1 MSQKQDAEN
10 SLYRKDPKVYPRDV
24 TGSFASL
31 RKLAVVVLL
40 GLYYILPWL
49 NWGDHQS
56 VLFDLPARKFYIL
69 GLTFWPQDFIFLTL
83 MLIIAGLSLFF
94 VTAVA
99 GRLWCGYACPQT
111 VWTEVYL
118 WMERLVEG
126 DRGKRMKLDASPWNA
141 NKILRKTFK
150 QFLWI
155 GFALWTGFTFVGFF
169 TPIRG
174 LGQSVVTF
182 QLGGWETFWMLFY
195 SFATYGNAGILRE
208 QVCKYM
214 CPYARFQSAMFDKD
228 TLVIAY
234 DEARGEPR
242 GGRSKTENPEDKE
255 LGDCIACT
263 LCVQVCPTG
272 IDIREGLQIEC
283 IACAACI
290 DVCDQVMEK
299 MDYKKGLISYT
310 TEHRLAGKETRVF
323 RPRILVYAILLLA
336 LVSGVVWSVNQ
347 RVLLRADL
355 LRDRNALYRELP
367 DNQIE
372 NVYTLKLINMDFKPH
387 EYKIEVLNNDDIRIL
402 VSPEPRL
409 EAEEVGNFILRMQA
423 PASAGRGSMK
433 VDVRFSTL
441 DEPIIER
448 IVSARFLMPF
458 E

>member
-1 MSQKQDAEN
+1 MSQLQDAGD

-24 TGSFASL
+24 KGRFASL
-31 RKLAVVVLL
+31 RKLAVIVLL
-40 GLYYILPWL
+40 GLYYMLPWL
-49 NWGDHQS
+49 NWSGHQS
-56 VLFDLPARKFYIL
+56 VLFDLPARKFYIFS
-69 GLTFWPQDFIFLTL
+69 LTFWPQDFIFLAL

-126 DRGKRMKLDASPWNA
+126 DRSKRMKLDASPWHA
-141 NKILRKTFK
+141 EKILRKITK
-150 QFLWI
+150 QVLWI
-155 GFALWTGFTFVGFF
+155 SFAVWTGFTFVGFF
-169 TPIRG
+169 TPIRE
-174 LGQSVVTF
+174 LGHSVLTF
-182 QLGGWETFWMLFY
+182 QLGGWETFWLLFY

-234 DEARGEPR
+234 DEKRGEPR
-242 GGRSKTENPEDKE
+242 GGRRKNEDPADKG
-255 LGDCIACT
+255 LGDCISCT

-299 MDYKKGLISYT
+299 MDYAKGLISYT
-310 TEHRLAGKETRVF
+310 TEHKLSGRDSHVF
-323 RPRILVYAILLLA
+323 RPRIFVYAVL
-336 LVSGVVWSVNQ
+336 LVSLIAGVLWSVNH

-367 DNQIE
+367 GNRIE
-372 NVYTLKLINMDFKPH
+372 NVYTLKLINMDLRPH
-387 EYKIEVLNNDDIRIL
+387 RYRVEIVGHDDMRL
-402 VSPEPRL
+402 YVSPVPELDP
-409 EAEEVGNFILRMQA
+409 EEIGNFILRIQA
-423 PASAGRGSMK
+423 PVTAGRGSLK
-433 VDVRFSTL
+433 VDVRFATIE
-441 DEPIIER
+441 EPIIER
-448 IVSARFLMPF
+448 TVSTRFLLPF

>member
-1 MSQKQDAEN
+1 MSQVQDSGS

-24 TGSFASL
+24 KGSFASL
-31 RKLAVVVLL
+31 RKLAVIALL

-49 NWGDHQS
+49 NWGGHQS

-111 VWTEVYL
+111 VWTEVFL
-118 WMERLVEG
+118 WMERWVEG
-126 DRGKRMKLDASPWNA
+126 DRNKRMKLDASPWNA
-141 NKILRKTFK
+141 NKILRKGSK
-150 QFLWI
+150 QVLWI
-155 GFALWTGFTFVGFF
+155 AFALWTGFTFVGFF

-174 LGQSVVTF
+174 LGQSVVAF

-242 GGRSKTENPEDKE
+242 GGRRKTDDPAEKG
-255 LGDCIACT
+255 LGDCIGCT

-290 DVCDQVMEK
+290 DVCDQVMDK

-310 TEHRLAGKETRVF
+310 TEHRLSGNETRVF
-323 RPRILVYAILLLA
+323 RPRIVVYAVLLLA
-336 LVSGVVWSVNQ
+336 LVAGVIYSVNQ

-367 DNQIE
+367 GDLIE

-387 EYKIEVLNNDDIRIL
+387 QYKIEVLNNDDIQLFI
-402 VSPEPRL
+402 SPDPQLEP
-409 EAEEVGNFILRMQA
+409 EEVGNFILRMQA
-423 PASAGRGSMK
+423 PAGTGRGSTK

-448 IVSARFLMPF
+448 TVSARFLMPF